1 MANVTEQGGRGHV
14 RKSLSVILA
23 YAGFVASFIAAV
35 YWAYWI
41 WELEWGGQTRV
52 RALMFLAMVFGSI
65 IVFFV
70 GYFTSIYA
78 SDAIDRD

>member
-1 MANVTEQGGRGHV
+1 V
-14 RKSLSVILA
+14 RKWIAGILA
-23 YAGFVASFIAAV
+23 YAGFIASFIAAI

-70 GYFTSIYA
+70 GYFTTIYA
-78 SDAIDRD
+78 TDAIDHDT